1 MFSSKFSLK
10 FATSVAIGCIIA
22 AQAQA
27 EETNYPLTVENC
39 GHTLTFDA
47 APESTITVGQSTTE
61 ILYLLGLS
69 DKVKGTSVWFNPV
82 LPEFEAVNAK
92 IERLDDNAPS
102 FESVVNKKPD
112 LVTVMYEWHVGAE
125 GIISTRESFHDVG
138 VPTYVM
144 PTDCAAKDNSVGID
158 GTRSELFSTAQL
170 YTSIEQLAEIYN
182 AKDAGAKLVADLKA
196 REAAAI
202 AKAEGLKLD
211 ENTSGLFWF
220 SSADMDIDPYVAGQK
235 GVPAYM
241 MDKLG
246 VKNVVDSGEEWPTVG
261 WETIAKAD
269 PTFIV
274 IAEMDRR
281 RFPAD
286 DVEKKREFLMN
297 DPVAKE
303 MTAVKEGR
311 IITIDAHAMSPTVRA
326 IFALEKVSDE
336 LAGFGLNQ

>member
-1 MFSSKFSLK
+1 MTKYLVASGVLALTMTTTS
-10 FATSVAIGCIIA
+10 AT
-22 AQAQA
+22 AQQ
-27 EETNYPLTVENC
+27 TSYPLTISNC
-39 GHTLTFDA
+39 GFDQTFDA
-47 APESTITVGQSTTE
+47 APDSTVTVGQSTTE
-61 ILYLLGLS
+61 LLYLLGLG
-69 DKVKGTSVWFNPV
+69 DKVAGTSVWFNPV
-82 LPEFEAVNAK
+82 LEEFKELDAG
-92 IERLDDNAPS
+92 IERLADNDPS

-125 GIISTRESFHDVG
+125 GIVATREMFHDVG

-144 PTDCAAKDNSVGID
+144 PTDCESKDNLTGID
-158 GTRSELFSTAQL
+158 GTRSELFST
-170 YTSIEQLAEIYN
+170 EQFYKAVTQMSEIYDVQ
-182 AKDAGAKLVADLKA
+182 ARGAELVAELQA
-196 REAAAI
+196 AEAQAV
-202 AKAEGLKLD
+202 AKAEGLNLP
-211 ENTSGLFWF
+211 EGTSALFWF
-220 SSADMDIDPYVAGQK
+220 SSPAMDADPYVAGQQ

-246 VKNVVDSGEEWPTVG
+246 VDNVAQSDEEWPLVG

-286 DVEKKREFLMN
+286 DVELKREFLTT
-297 DPVAKE
+297 DPVASE

-326 IFALEKVSDE
+326 ILALGQVADALE
-336 LAGFGLNQ
+336 GFDLQ

>member
-1 MFSSKFSLK
+1 MTKYSMASGVL
-10 FATSVAIGCIIA
+10 ALTMMTTAAMAQQTS
-22 AQAQA
+22 
-27 EETNYPLTVENC
+27 YPLTVSNC
-39 GHTLTFDA
+39 GFDQVFEA
-47 APESTITVGQSTTE
+47 APETTVTVGQSTTE
-61 ILYLLGLS
+61 LLYLLGLG
-69 DKVKGTSVWFNPV
+69 DKVAGTSVWFNPV
-82 LPEFEAVNAK
+82 LDEFKELNAG
-92 IERLDDNAPS
+92 IERLADNDPS

-125 GIISTRESFHDVG
+125 GLVATREMFHDVG

-144 PTDCAAKDNSVGID
+144 PTDCESKDNLTGVD
-158 GTRSELFSTAQL
+158 GTRSELFST
-170 YTSIEQLAEIYN
+170 EQFYKAVTQMSEIYDVQ
-182 AKDAGAKLVADLKA
+182 ARGAKLVAELKA
-196 REAAAI
+196 AEAEAV
-202 AKAEGLKLD
+202 AKAAGLNLPEG
-211 ENTSGLFWF
+211 TSALFWF
-220 SSADMDIDPYVAGQK
+220 SSAAMDADPYVAGQQ

-246 VKNVVDSGEEWPTVG
+246 VANVAESDEEWPLVG

-286 DVEKKREFLMN
+286 DVELKREFLTT
-297 DPVAKE
+297 DPVVSE

-326 IFALEKVSDE
+326 ILALGQVADALE
-336 LAGFGLNQ
+336 GFDLQ